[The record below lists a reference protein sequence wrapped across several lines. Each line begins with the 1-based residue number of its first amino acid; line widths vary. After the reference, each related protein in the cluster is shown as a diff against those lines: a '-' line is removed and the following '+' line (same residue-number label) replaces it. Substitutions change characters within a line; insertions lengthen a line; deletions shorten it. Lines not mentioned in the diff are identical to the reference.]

1 MTKVTRVNMI
11 EFSSEAEMRE
21 QQSWF
26 QANGP
31 SLFPECILLTSVQT
45 GPTSVMSISVYPDQE
60 TADQAMAARNKV
72 FKDAGDAMSGWTL
85 EGPVRHW
92 SMPALIPI
100 IGELKA

>member
-11 EFSSEAEMRE
+11 EFNSETEMTE
-21 QQSWF
+21 QQKWF
-26 QANGP
+26 QANAA

-45 GPTSVMSISVYPDQE
+45 GPTSVMSISVYPDKKS
-60 TADQAMAARNKV
+60 ADQAMATRDKV
-72 FKDAGDAMSGWTL
+72 FKDARDTMSGWTL
-85 EGPVRHW
+85 EGRVRHW

>member
-11 EFSSEAEMRE
+11 EFNSEAEMKE

-45 GPTSVMSISVYPDQE
+45 GPISVMSISVYPDQE
-60 TADQAMAARNKV
+60 TADASLETREKLMSTTR
-72 FKDAGDAMSGWTL
+72 FKDQFNL
-85 EGPVRHW
+85 EGEVQR
-92 SMPALIPI
+92 LQINKRI
-100 IGELKA
+100 Y